1 VFKVSAFLADA
12 AQVMGGKLYVLGGG
26 WSVIVPRAPFA
37 VCGKIDIPWSRGTD
51 WHNLRLELV
60 DGDGQPVMIPQG
72 DGERKPLPA
81 FTPPR
86 YRATIPPHVK
96 PGTPLDWPF
105 VLTIGPGLPLEP
117 GSLYEWRI
125 TINGHTQD
133 GWNLPF
139 YTAPKPLAEAA

>member
-26 WSVIVPRAPFA
+26 WSWIVAGAPFV
-37 VCGKIDIPWSRGTD
+37 VCGKIDIPWHRGTD
-51 WHNLRLELV
+51 WHTLRLELV
-60 DGDGQPVMIPQG
+60 DGDGQTVSVPQG
-72 DGERKPLPA
+72 DDEPRPLM
-81 FTPPR
+81 FDLPP
-86 YRATIPPHVK
+86 YRATIGPQVK

-105 VLTIGPGLPLEP
+105 VLTIGPGLPLEA

-125 TINGHTQD
+125 TVNGDAQD